1 MVSALIM
8 AEKRLVPV
16 LLVDDDDNDIVL
28 FRRSLLHTG
37 AAVQL
42 ITLSSGEAVMD
53 YLSGNGSYADR
64 HEHPL
69 PQLVFLDAHLPQVP
83 GARVLEFIKSRPD
96 LAVVPVII
104 LTGALSP
111 ADTLKLYQLGAN
123 AICLKPISPSQMDTF
138 VSALC
143 RFWIESTLPP
153 PVRE

>member
-1 MVSALIM
+1 M

-16 LLVDDDDNDIVL
+16 LLVDDDDNDVVL

-37 AAVQL
+37 AAVRL
-42 ITLSSGEAVMD
+42 ITLSSGEAVLD
-53 YLSGNGSYADR
+53 YLSGKGPYADR
-64 HEHPL
+64 RQHPL
-69 PQLVFLDAHLPQVP
+69 PQLVFLDAHLPQTP
-83 GARVLEFIKSRPD
+83 GARVLEFIKSSRT

-123 AICLKPISPSQMDTF
+123 AICLKPLTPSQMDSF

-143 RFWIESTLPP
+143 RFWVESTLPP
-153 PVRE
+153 PASE